1 MLAQTS
7 AQIRPPQTKILPTSL
22 ILNKLKT
29 SSQMANLDSF
39 NTFAS
44 DLQNVTY
51 IFYILVNRHASWR
64 LTSTCSVERW
74 FRFQYRSIFV
84 YGFLIVDFIVLL
96 GIMLKMFSCTGCA
109 KQKFTEPVRNNAW
122 WSFYYGKL
130 TKFHKQCWQ

>member
-51 IFYILVNRHASWR
+51 IFYILVNRHAS
-64 LTSTCSVERW
+64 
-74 FRFQYRSIFV
+74 
-84 YGFLIVDFIVLL
+84 
-96 GIMLKMFSCTGCA
+96 
-109 KQKFTEPVRNNAW
+109 
-122 WSFYYGKL
+122 
-130 TKFHKQCWQ
+130 